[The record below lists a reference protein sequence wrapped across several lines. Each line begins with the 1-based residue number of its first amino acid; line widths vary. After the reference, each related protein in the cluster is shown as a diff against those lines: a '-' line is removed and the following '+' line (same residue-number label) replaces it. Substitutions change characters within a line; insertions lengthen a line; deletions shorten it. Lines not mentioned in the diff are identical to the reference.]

1 MSQNH
6 EKCDFYDL
14 ILNTSYFILH
24 SDVGKCK
31 FDYILNTLNL
41 IPHT

>member
-14 ILNTSYFILH
+14 ILNTPYFILTLK
-24 SDVGKCK
+24 DVNMIK
-31 FDYILNTLNL
+31 N
-41 IPHT
+41 